1 MVDAPARCQRPSTLS
16 NLLRRPVLDDSGDFD
31 SSLMVA
37 YTVGVHQTWIKLMA
51 DAVDKAIERIIA
63 GATGDEC
70 EMPGLDFK
78 QDANG
83 SHSLDVLVTRA
94 AICFANAA
102 GGSIVIGVSD
112 KARGQ
117 AALLGTLVDADAL
130 CQRILELSKP
140 PLMTEI
146 EARRY
151 PARLLVVRVQS
162 GSTVYADT
170 QGRSWQRAG
179 KNCVPLQPHDMARL
193 SQERAGFDWSAQ
205 PSGRAASNAVPEA
218 LQTAR
223 SLLASLNDNRREIAK
238 HSDADLLRA
247 LGVTCDDGSLNRSG
261 SVLFCQRD
269 DSSDAIVYQY
279 KLTPGGEPRAVQRT
293 GTPLVIGFG
302 RVMEAITSRQ
312 STTPVAMPNGQQLT
326 IEDFPSLAVREA
338 LSNAI
343 CHRDWQF
350 SDPITIDHSPEV
362 FSVTSPGPLVAGVTP
377 DNILTIPSRPRNR
390 ALAAAV
396 RLLGLAEQTGR
407 GVDRMFREVI
417 RSGRELP
424 IIVGHMDR
432 VKVSFVGGAP
442 DANIARFVA
451 RLPEAERDDT
461 DTMLLLFH
469 LCRAQTVT
477 AAQAAPLLQK
487 PPLEISTIL
496 RRLAAEPIALLEPTR
511 HSRNRTQGVYRLREE
526 AVRGLGAA
534 VTYNRRT
541 LDEMDRKIIEHL
553 KEYGKITNRTL
564 QNFFEVHVFRAR
576 DILSNLQSRGIIVRV
591 STVSRG
597 SKVEWGPGPK
607 FPKTRVVAKAGA
619 KRSGGDAAT
628 DIDIPVSVDDE
639 ESKKQARLNFDS

>member
-1 MVDAPARCQRPSTLS
+1 MTDSVDQ
-16 NLLRRPVLDDSGDFD
+16 
-31 SSLMVA
+31 
-37 YTVGVHQTWIKLMA
+37 
-51 DAVDKAIERIIA
+51 AIARIIA
-63 GATGDEC
+63 GATADEC
-70 EMPGLDFK
+70 ETADLDFK
-78 QDANG
+78 QDASG
-83 SHSLDVLVTRA
+83 SHTLDVLVSRA

-112 KARGQ
+112 KAKGP
-117 AALLGTLVDADAL
+117 AALLGTLFDADAL
-130 CQRILELSKP
+130 RQRILELSKP

-151 PARLLVVRVQS
+151 PVRLLVVKVQT

-170 QGRSWQRAG
+170 QGRSWRRMG
-179 KNCVPLQPHDMARL
+179 KTCVPLQPHDMARL

-205 PSGRAASNAVPEA
+205 PSGRAASDALPEA
-218 LQTAR
+218 LQTTR

-238 HSDADLLRA
+238 HSDPDLLRA
-247 LGVTCDDGSLNRSG
+247 LGVTCYDGSLNRSG
-261 SVLFCQRD
+261 SVLFCQPD
-269 DSSDAIVYQY
+269 GPLDAIVYQY
-279 KLTPGGEPRAVQRT
+279 KLTPGGEPRTVQRT
-293 GTPLVIGFG
+293 RTPLVIGFG
-302 RVMEAITSRQ
+302 RVMDAITSRQ

-350 SDPITIDHSPEV
+350 SEPITIDHSPEV
-362 FSVTSPGPLVAGVTP
+362 FSVTSPGPLVTGVTP
-377 DNILTIPSRPRNR
+377 DNILTIPSRPRNQ

-424 IIVGHMDR
+424 IIAGHMDR

-442 DANIARFVA
+442 DTNIARFVA

-469 LCRAQTVT
+469 LCRAQTIT
-477 AAQAAPLLQK
+477 ASQAARLLQK
-487 PPLEISTIL
+487 PPLEVSTVL
-496 RRLAAEPIALLEPTR
+496 RRLAAEPVALLEPTR
-511 HSRNRTQGVYRLREE
+511 HSRNRSQGVYRLREE

-534 VTYNRRT
+534 VIYNRRT
-541 LDEMDRKIIEHL
+541 LDEMDRKIIEHI

-576 DILSNLQSRGIIVRV
+576 DILSNLQSRGIIERV
-591 STVSRG
+591 SAVSRG
-597 SKVEWGPGPK
+597 SKVEWGAGPK
-607 FPKTRVVAKAGA
+607 FPRLRVAAKAGT
-619 KRSGGDAAT
+619 KRLGGDVTA
-628 DIDIPVSVDDE
+628 DVDNPVSIENE
-639 ESKKQARLNFDS
+639 ESEKQTRLDLDS

>member
-1 MVDAPARCQRPSTLS
+1 M
-16 NLLRRPVLDDSGDFD
+16 
-31 SSLMVA
+31 
-37 YTVGVHQTWIKLMA
+37 K
-51 DAVDKAIERIIA
+51 DAVDQAIERIIA

-70 EMPGLDFK
+70 ETSSLDFK

-83 SHSLDVLVTRA
+83 SNPLEVVITRA

-130 CQRILELSKP
+130 RQRVLELSKP
-140 PLMTEI
+140 PLMTEV
-146 EARRY
+146 EVRSY
-151 PARLLVVRVQS
+151 PTRLLVVRVQS
-162 GSTVYADT
+162 GSTVYANT
-170 QGRSWQRAG
+170 QGQSWQRVG
-179 KNCVPLQPHDMARL
+179 KNCIPLQPHDIARL

-205 PSGRAASNAVPEA
+205 PSGRAAGEAAPEA
-218 LQTAR
+218 LLTAR
-223 SLLASLNDNRREIAK
+223 SLLASLNDDRREIAK
-238 HSDADLLRA
+238 HSDSDLLRA

-261 SVLFCQRD
+261 SVLFCQPNGSPD
-269 DSSDAIVYQY
+269 TIVYQY
-279 KLTPGGEPRAVQRT
+279 KLTAGGEPRTVQRT
-293 GTPLVIGFG
+293 NSPLAIGFG
-302 RVMEAITSRQ
+302 RVMDAITSRQ

-377 DNILTIPSRPRNR
+377 DNILTMPSRPRNR

-424 IIVGHMDR
+424 VILGEMDR

-442 DANIARFVA
+442 DTNIARFVA
-451 RLPEAERDDT
+451 RLPAAERDDT

-469 LCRAQTVT
+469 LCRAQTIT
-477 AAQAAPLLQK
+477 AAQGEPLLQK
-487 PPLEISTIL
+487 PSLEVSTVL
-496 RRLAAEPIALLEPTR
+496 RRLAAEPVALLELTR

-541 LDEMDRKIIEHL
+541 LDEIDRKIIEHI

-564 QNFFEVHVFRAR
+564 QNFFEVHVYRAR
-576 DILSNLQSRGIIVRV
+576 DILSNLQSRGIIERT
-591 STVSRG
+591 SAASRG
-597 SKVEWGPGPK
+597 SKVEWGPGSK
-607 FPKTRVVAKAGA
+607 FPKIRGAAKAGA
-619 KRSGGDAAT
+619 RRLSGATATTVDSQIIFGDEDA
-628 DIDIPVSVDDE
+628 E
-639 ESKKQARLNFDS
+639 KQARLDLDN

>member
-1 MVDAPARCQRPSTLS
+1 
-16 NLLRRPVLDDSGDFD
+16 
-31 SSLMVA
+31 
-37 YTVGVHQTWIKLMA
+37 MA
-51 DAVDKAIERIIA
+51 DAVDQAIERIIA

-70 EMPGLDFK
+70 EAPGLDFK

-102 GGSIVIGVSD
+102 GGSIVIGISD
-112 KARGQ
+112 KVRGR
-117 AALLGTLVDADAL
+117 AALLGTLVAADAL
-130 CQRILELSKP
+130 CRRILELSKP
-140 PLMTEI
+140 PLITEI
-146 EARRY
+146 EERMH
-151 PARLLVVRVQS
+151 PVRLLVVRVQS
-162 GSTVYADT
+162 GSSVYADT
-170 QGRSWQRAG
+170 QGRSWRRVG
-179 KNCVPLQPHDMARL
+179 TGCVPLQPHDMARL

-205 PSGRAASNAVPEA
+205 PSGRAAGDALPEA
-218 LQTAR
+218 LHMAR

-238 HSDADLLRA
+238 QSDPDLLRA

-261 SVLFCQRD
+261 GVLFCQPNG
-269 DSSDAIVYQY
+269 SSDAIVYQY

-293 GTPLVIGFG
+293 SSPLVIGFG
-302 RVMEAITSRQ
+302 RVMDAVTSRQ

-377 DNILTIPSRPRNR
+377 DNILTMPSRPRNR
-390 ALAAAV
+390 ALASAV

-417 RSGRELP
+417 RSGRGLP
-424 IIVGHMDR
+424 EITGDIDR
-432 VKVSFVGGAP
+432 VKVTFVGGAP
-442 DANIARFVA
+442 DTNIARFVA
-451 RLPEAERDDT
+451 RLPAAERDDT

-469 LCRAQTVT
+469 LCRMQTIT
-477 AAQAAPLLQK
+477 AVQAAPLLQK
-487 PPLEISTIL
+487 PPLEVSIVL
-496 RRLAAEPIALLEPTR
+496 RRLAAEPVALLEPTR

-526 AVRGLGAA
+526 TVRGLGAA

-541 LDEMDRKIIEHL
+541 LDEMDRKIIEHI

-564 QNFFEVHVFRAR
+564 QNFFEVHVYRAR
-576 DILSNLQSRGIIVRV
+576 DILSNLQSRGIIERV
-591 STVSRG
+591 SAVSRG

-607 FPKTRVVAKAGA
+607 FPKTRVAAKSGA
-619 KRSGGDAAT
+619 KRLSGDAAT
-628 DIDIPVSVDDE
+628 DADRPVNGDDE
-639 ESKKQARLNFDS
+639 ESEKQARLDLDS